1 MNEKI
6 PWEARKAAILVVSLE
21 AEIASLL
28 FMLLKERTIDTINRA
43 MDVLNTP
50 SEEEKSEVIIQYNA
64 LLNTRIIKETEGK
77 DYARGY
83 LEKTYSDI
91 GFMEKLLEDT
101 PLANANVYQ
110 IQAEMEVLQNTVI
123 KNLKSKIFLKSV
135 DQLRAELA
143 AKIVQYPVDAAM
155 VLTFLLQEQK

>member
-83 LEKTYSDI
+83 LEKTYSNT
-91 GFMEKLLEDT
+91 GFMEKLIEDT
-101 PLANANVYQ
+101 PLANASVYQ

-123 KNLKSKIFLKSV
+123 KNLKSKVFLKSV